1 MHKCYFRVGLL
12 AVLVNK
18 LDSVVENERP
28 NNVRARSKQ
37 KKICSVPNTT
47 QQSSKLTT
55 TSELC
60 NAGKSFTIA
69 GNH

>member
-1 MHKCYFRVGLL
+1 MCINATF
-12 AVLVNK
+12 VLGCWLSK